1 VLQRVFNDVSKP
13 SVKRGAYEYREGDKV
28 MQIGNNYSAGFNE
41 DVKVFNGTIG
51 KIVEIEFAKN
61 KSDADKL
68 HIKFEDIEEVICY
81 EYSELDQIELAYAIT
96 CHKSQ
101 GSTIKN
107 VLFVFG
113 YDSYKLLS
121 KQFIYTGITRAS
133 KGCVMLCEL
142 KALRY
147 AIKTD
152 HSGQRNTFLKS
163 LLNEIN

>member
-1 VLQRVFNDVSKP
+1 
-13 SVKRGAYEYREGDKV
+13 
-28 MQIGNNYSAGFNE
+28 M
-41 DVKVFNGTIG
+41 
-51 KIVEIEFAKN
+51 
-61 KSDADKL
+61 
-68 HIKFEDIEEVICY
+68 
-81 EYSELDQIELAYAIT
+81 
-96 CHKSQ
+96 
-101 GSTIKN
+101 
-107 VLFVFG
+107 FG

-133 KGCVMLCEL
+133 RGCVMLCEL